1 MNQIKTLAQRVYPQM
16 VELRRALHRN
26 PEPSMQEYETTRRLA
41 AEMDR
46 LNIPYRLT
54 KPTGLIAEIEGAA
67 KGSGS
72 KVALRADIDALS
84 IGEKT
89 GLSFASQTPG
99 VMHACGH
106 DAHAAM
112 LVGAAEILLAS
123 RDDFAGTVRL
133 IFQPAEET
141 GEGARLMIAQGALEG
156 VSMSFG
162 LHLLACFNPGW
173 LSAATGASAPAA
185 SRFTIKLQG
194 KTTHGARPEAG
205 IDATLA
211 ASALVMN
218 LQSIVSR
225 EISPKQQVVVTVGQ
239 LHSGTRFN
247 IVSGEAYLDG
257 TVRCYDRTD
266 GARLSYMGLPCPNLS
281 TGGVNF
287 HGVHEYIPVRS
298 LEKMVEVLVNDEQ
311 GSRYVYEAAKK
322 VVDEPSPP
330 PWGTRTCPAPTIFRS
345 TRWPGAARLR
355 RWAQGGRTRIT
366 LSFLRL
372 TSR

>member
-162 LHLLACFNPGW
+162 LHLLACFKPGW

-257 TVRCYDRTD
+257 TVRCYDRD
-266 GARLSYMGLPCPNLS
+266 IHHAMPEIFARIVQNTAATYRCQAQLSYD
-281 TGGVNF
+281 
-287 HGVHEYIPVRS
+287 
-298 LEKMVEVLVNDEQ
+298 KMVEVLVNDEQ